1 MSEGLSIGELISHLK
16 DEFPDLTVSKVR
28 FLEGKGL
35 INPGRSSSGYRSFSD
50 EDIARLRYILQQ
62 QRDHFLPLKVI
73 KSKLTMWERGEELPV
88 PAPTGPPPEQFFQ
101 QPGQEVNRDEL
112 RRVAGLSSRQVSE
125 LVDNRV
131 VRPEPDG
138 PERFS
143 AEEVA
148 VATQAQRLLAY
159 GLEPRHLRSLRIST
173 ERDAELLT
181 ALTAP
186 LVRARSPESRQR
198 AAEILAGCADAME
211 RMRSAALSEDL
222 RRLMAE

>member
-1 MSEGLSIGELISHLK
+1 MSEGLSIGELITTLK

-35 INPGRSSSGYRSFSD
+35 INPGRSASGYRSFSD

-88 PAPTGPPPEQFFQ
+88 PPPSGPPPEQLFQ
-101 QPGQEVNRDEL
+101 RPGRDIDRDEL
-112 RRVAGLSSRQVSE
+112 RRVTGLSSRQVGE
-125 LVDNRV
+125 LVDNKI
-131 VRPEPDG
+131 VRPEPDQ
-138 PERFS
+138 PDRFS

-159 GLEPRHLRSLRIST
+159 GLEARHLRSLRIST

-186 LVRARSPESRQR
+186 LLRARSPEARQR
-198 AAEILAGCADAME
+198 AAEMLAGCADAIE